1 MPERVGLSAALP
13 LPLRADMSI
22 DLPRLVEHAASCL
35 AAGCRTVTVFGTTG
49 EGVSVEPAA
58 RAGMLGALL
67 GAGIAP
73 ERIVG
78 GVAATSAR
86 EAVAQG
92 RMLAE
97 AGVGALLLAPPF
109 YYKDL
114 GEAGLLAWLSE
125 VIRGLGTEAPGTILY
140 NIPSVT
146 AVPLSPDLVGRLRT
160 AFPGAVIGIK
170 DSSGDMATT
179 RAFLEAHGDLS
190 ILVGDERLLAEG
202 VRLGAEGS
210 ISGLAN
216 IIPGDIA
223 GIIAERRERT
233 HVTALV
239 EAVLRHPVTPA
250 VKTLMVHR
258 TGHPDWLH
266 CRPPLEA
273 LEPAAA
279 EALTKEFD
287 RLMSGA

>member
-1 MPERVGLSAALP
+1 MPGKIGLSAALP
-13 LPLRADMSI
+13 LPLRADMSV
-22 DLPRLVEHAASCL
+22 DLPRLAGHAGSCL
-35 AAGCRTVTVFGTTG
+35 GAGCRTVTLFGTTG
-49 EGVSVEPAA
+49 EGVSLEPAVRA
-58 RAGMLGALL
+58 RMLGALL
-67 GAGIAP
+67 GTGIAP

-78 GVAATSAR
+78 GVAATSAG

-109 YYKDL
+109 YFKDV
-114 GEAGLLAWLSE
+114 GEAGLLAWFSE
-125 VIRGLGTEAPGTILY
+125 VIRGLGSEAPGAILY

-146 AVPLSPDLVGRLRT
+146 GVPLSPDLVGSLRT

-170 DSSGDMATT
+170 DSSGDMVTT

-223 GIIAERRERT
+223 AMIASGREMA

-239 EAVLRHPVTPA
+239 EAVLRNPVTPA
-250 VKTLMVHR
+250 VKALLAHR
-258 TGHPDWLH
+258 TGAAGWRR

-273 LEPAAA
+273 LAPAAA
-279 EALTKEFD
+279 EALTAEFD